1 MSSKNYNYVVRGK
14 NIKFIDNEA
23 VKLLKKA
30 TGKIPQSGIRKFG
43 NDAYV
48 LQSNSA
54 HDVIDLHRNGGWAHS
69 CSALVKKGM
78 KVYVVPSNKI
88 EELYGSG
95 AIGAVF
101 EAIEDMYKDINNEF
115 AWASEKVDSIS

>member
-48 LQSNSA
+48 
-54 HDVIDLHRNGGWAHS
+54 HRNGGWAHS